1 MRPGQFSVRKVV
13 TTPSVA
19 KPSNQ
24 WEVLGG
30 LAGLLFVALTIAGGV
45 VQGDVPVYSDGPAVI
60 KEWFAENSDQYLVGA
75 LLIVLGVF
83 FFLGYLAALM
93 AGLLK
98 AAGGGLWPWLAVL
111 AGVLLV
117 VAAQASAAFDPTLAL
132 LEGDV
137 SDDVARMLSAA
148 DYMSFLLLY
157 PFAGVHAL
165 AVSVAIFRTGVL
177 WRPLAWFGPVVTV
190 GGLVAMTA
198 PLEHDA
204 EGVLT
209 VMGYLTLFALLA
221 WTAGVSLSL
230 VRAASRP

>member
-1 MRPGQFSVRKVV
+1 M
-13 TTPSVA
+13 TTPSAV
-19 KPSNQ
+19 KPLSQ
-24 WEVLGG
+24 WDVLAGA
-30 LAGLLFVALTIAGGV
+30 AGLLFVALTIAGGV

-60 KEWFAENSDQYLVGA
+60 KEWFAENSDRYLVGA
-75 LLIVLGVF
+75 FLIVLAVF
-83 FFLGYLAALM
+83 FFLGYLAGLV
-93 AGLLK
+93 AGLLRVD
-98 AAGGGLWPWLAVL
+98 GHGLWPLLALL
-111 AGVLLV
+111 AGALLV

-177 WRPLAWFGPVVTV
+177 WRPLAWFGPVVTL

-198 PLEHDA
+198 PLQHDA
-204 EGVLT
+204 EGALT
-209 VMGYLTLFALLA
+209 LVGYVTLFAFLA
-221 WTAGVSLSL
+221 WTAGVSLSMI
-230 VRAASRP
+230 RAVSRP